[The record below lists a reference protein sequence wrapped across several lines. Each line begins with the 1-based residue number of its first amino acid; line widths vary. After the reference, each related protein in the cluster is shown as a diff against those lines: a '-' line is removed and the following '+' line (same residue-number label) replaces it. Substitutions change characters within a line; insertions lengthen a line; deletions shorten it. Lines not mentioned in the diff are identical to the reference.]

1 MAGRPVNG
9 RARPADKDR
18 GVDLTTRAHV
28 RLGVD
33 IGGTKVLGVL
43 VDDEHRVVARSRLAT
58 PQGMSSGGRP
68 DVRSGATS
76 GIAHEVVEV
85 VAQVVSELDP
95 EGAQGT
101 VPLGVGAPG
110 MVDERG
116 VIRFSP
122 NLPALTGTDLPTM
135 LAARLPGREVAAGN
149 DATCATSAEHALGA
163 GRGARNMV
171 MVTLGTGIGG
181 GFIVDGNVVT
191 GVTGFA
197 GEIGHMVVDRN
208 GPPCPCG
215 GRGCWE
221 RYASGGGL
229 GRMARD
235 AAAAGLLPE
244 VVTIAGG
251 DPESVRGEHVTDAA
265 LAGDAGAR
273 RVLEDAGWWL
283 ALGLANLTALLD
295 PERIVVGGGLAAA
308 GEVLMAPARQAFS
321 SLVEGRGTRP
331 EVAILPAAL
340 GEEAGAI
347 GAALLAGRSHGSDTR
362 RGVRRLADRVRAPRG
377 QRSGT

>member
-1 MAGRPVNG
+1 
-9 RARPADKDR
+9 
-18 GVDLTTRAHV
+18 V

-58 PQGMSSGGRP
+58 PQGMGGGGRSGVRPGAP
-68 DVRSGATS
+68 DGPGAPS
-76 GIAHEVVEV
+76 GIAWEVVDV
-85 VAQVVSELDP
+85 VARVVSELDP
-95 EGAQGT
+95 GGAQGT

-110 MVDERG
+110 MVDDRG

-122 NLPALTGTDLPTM
+122 NLPALAGADLPTM

-181 GFIVDGNVVT
+181 GFVADGRVVT

-197 GEIGHMVVDRN
+197 GEVGHMVVDRN

-244 VVTIAGG
+244 VVSIAGG

-308 GEVLMAPARQAFS
+308 GDVLMAPARQAFS
-321 SLVEGRGTRP
+321 SLVEGLGARP
-331 EVAILPAAL
+331 AVSILPAAL

-347 GAALLAGRSHGSDTR
+347 GAALLPGRPPRAETR
-362 RGVRRLADRVRAPRG
+362 RGVRRLADRVRSSRG
-377 QRSGT
+377 GRSGG

>member
-1 MAGRPVNG
+1 MP
-9 RARPADKDR
+9 
-18 GVDLTTRAHV
+18 

-43 VDDEHRVVARSRLAT
+43 VDDEHRVVARSRLPT
-58 PQGMSSGGRP
+58 PQGMVSGARFGGGP
-68 DVRSGATS
+68 GAPGATS
-76 GIAHEVVEV
+76 PIAGEVVEV
-85 VAQVVSELDP
+85 VARLVSELDP
-95 EGAQGT
+95 KGT
-101 VPLGVGAPG
+101 IPVGVGAPG
-110 MVDERG
+110 MVDDRG

-122 NLPALTGTDLPTM
+122 NLPALAGADLPIM

-149 DATCATSAEHALGA
+149 DATCATSAEHVLGA
-163 GRGARNMV
+163 GRGARHMV

-181 GFIVDGNVVT
+181 GVVVDGEVVS
-191 GVTGFA
+191 GATGFA
-197 GEIGHMVVDRN
+197 GEVGHMVVDRN

-244 VVTIAGG
+244 VVSIAGG

-265 LAGDAGAR
+265 LAGDPGAR

-321 SLVEGRGTRP
+321 SLVEGREARP
-331 EVAILPAAL
+331 PVSIHQAAL

-347 GAALLAGRSHGSDTR
+347 GAALLAGRPHRADAR
-362 RGVRRLADRVRAPRG
+362 RSMRRLADRVRAARGPRSRG
-377 QRSGT
+377 